1 MHKHK
6 LLKSTQILLGCKLS
20 ACEEELI
27 FFLFVS
33 YLFPCV
39 LEKAYCGFRISFH
52 NEVTILRKGQNSLAF
67 TLRHYPLSIETIS
80 LSTNECLHLM

>member
-6 LLKSTQILLGCKLS
+6 LLKSMQILLGCKLS

-27 FFLFVS
+27 FFLFVC

-39 LEKAYCGFRISFH
+39 LEKAYCGFVISFH
-52 NEVTILRKGQNSLAF
+52 NEVIFLRKGQNSLAF
-67 TLRHYPLSIETIS
+67 TLHRCPLSVETIS
-80 LSTNECLHLM
+80 LSTN